1 MYIGYIYKITNKI
14 NGKAYIGKTNNIIR
28 RWKEHKYGH
37 GGTAILSKAFIK
49 YGIDNFDFSIIDIE
63 KYNTTE
69 ELNKQLAELEIY
81 YIGVYNTFK
90 NGYNATIGG
99 DGISFYKHSE
109 ETKRK
114 ISNSNKGKI
123 IPKERL
129 AKIRVAMLGKHHT
142 LETRT
147 KISDFL
153 KNSEAHKKRCASP
166 EYRKRLSDGLKKSE
180 KMKKSR

>member
-63 KYNTTE
+63 KYDTTE

-81 YIGVYNTFK
+81 YIGVYNNFGTCLYGWSK
-90 NGYNATIGG
+90 TAGNYVWKST
-99 DGISFYKHSE
+99 E
-109 ETKRK
+109 EE
-114 ISNSNKGKI
+114 INI
-123 IPKERL
+123 
-129 AKIRVAMLGKHHT
+129 
-142 LETRT
+142 
-147 KISDFL
+147 
-153 KNSEAHKKRCASP
+153 
-166 EYRKRLSDGLKKSE
+166 
-180 KMKKSR
+180 